1 VGDSLAG
8 VELGKAFLDL
18 GHENE
23 AFDRVLDRGVGPWSA
38 SRIFSLVVAGDAMER
53 SLPLGFRAA

>member
-23 AFDRVLDRGVGPWSA
+23 AFDRVLDRGVG
-38 SRIFSLVVAGDAMER
+38 RESLER
-53 SLPLGFRAA
+53 FEDLFLAA